1 MRSHLFLEIHEH
13 NEANLNQ
20 FKFISHLIVSNQKDN
35 YRMQSQA
42 KEEGERTNAG
52 TDALNPSTI
61 TPTLCDDSRQ
71 QKQQETEPEMVQ
83 PSQEEEQKQKS
94 KPIQHQL
101 WQQQDLRP
109 YPHSVRK
116 PSSDCTT
123 SKSERTTSLPNLH
136 QMTSFGNHRRNIR
149 KGSKRTA
156 THAQHAVNETPKV
169 STTKRKSQRKSQ
181 TPACSSTPVR
191 NH

>member
-71 QKQQETEPEMVQ
+71 QEAEPEMVQ

-123 SKSERTTSLPNLH
+123 SKSERATSLPNLH

-156 THAQHAVNETPKV
+156 THAQHAVNETLKV

-181 TPACSSTPVR
+181 TPACGSTPVR

>member
-156 THAQHAVNETPKV
+156 THAQPAVNETPKV
-169 STTKRKSQRKSQ
+169 STTKRKCQRKSQ

>member
-35 YRMQSQA
+35 YRKQSQA

-61 TPTLCDDSRQ
+61 TPTLCDDSQQ
-71 QKQQETEPEMVQ
+71 QKQQETESEMVQ

-123 SKSERTTSLPNLH
+123 LKSERTTSLPNLH

-156 THAQHAVNETPKV
+156 THAQQAVNETPKA

>member
-35 YRMQSQA
+35 YRKQSQA

-71 QKQQETEPEMVQ
+71 QKQQEAELEMVQ
-83 PSQEEEQKQKS
+83 PSQEEEQKQKN